1 MRFIIPIFVGA
12 IIGYITNWLAI
23 KMLFRPLHEKKFLGI
38 HIPFTPGLIP
48 KEMNRIAR
56 SVGETVGVHLL
67 SPKIVTEALSGDK
80 INAQVQTWIESNINR
95 LKQSDKSINELL
107 KNLFH
112 EKYNKVLSIT
122 EEKLT
127 TFICSQ
133 LKEKRF
139 KDGIMNLI
147 QTKAFDTYRDD
158 LYKRIREK
166 AELFLYGLSTS
177 EEVKAELK
185 NIIFNKINELAND
198 QRTLGEVIPDSTT
211 NVVKKYIDDHREDI
225 ANVLREMIQKP
236 SIKIRLK
243 KSIAL
248 IVSQNVS
255 KMVTM
260 FMSPETI
267 SEKMFK
273 AIENSFDSP
282 ETDKNI
288 AFVISASID
297 KLLQGRISSIVS
309 GISSSIG
316 DQEVLQISD
325 FILGYV
331 SDKENQSKAI
341 DIAEEKIKSSEPDI
355 EESLLS
361 LASNK
366 LDTVLNSQEL
376 YETIYSVVHDI
387 VQVNISKP
395 ISYVFKDIDEA
406 AISSIVNFFE
416 KFFNSFAK
424 NKLPY
429 IVELLDIPKIVEDQ
443 INSFD
448 VAFAEEII
456 VEIANKELKAIT
468 WLGALLGGIMG
479 ILSPLLQLLD

>member
-23 KMLFRPLHEKKFLGI
+23 KMLFRPFHEKKFLGM
-38 HIPFTPGLIP
+38 HVPFTPGLIP

-67 SPKIVTEALSGDK
+67 SPQIVTKALSGDK
-80 INAQVQTWIESNINR
+80 INAQAQTWVESNINR

-107 KNLFH
+107 KSFFD

-139 KDGIMNLI
+139 KDEIMDLI
-147 QTKAFDTYRDD
+147 QKKVFDTYRDD
-158 LYKRIREK
+158 LYKKIREK
-166 AELFLYGLSTS
+166 AEIFLYGLSTS
-177 EEVKAELK
+177 EEIKVELK
-185 NIIFNKINELAND
+185 NIINNKINEMTND
-198 QRTLGEVIPDSTT
+198 QRILDEVIPDKAINT
-211 NVVKKYIDDHREDI
+211 VKKYINDHRGDI

-236 SIKIRLK
+236 SIKIRFK
-243 KSIAL
+243 ESIAL

-255 KMVTM
+255 KMITM
-260 FMSPETI
+260 FMSPEMI
-267 SEKMFK
+267 SEKVFK
-273 AIENSFDSP
+273 AIENSFDNP

-297 KLLQGRISSIVS
+297 KLLQGRISSIAS
-309 GISSSIG
+309 GISSNIS
-316 DQEVLQISD
+316 DQEVSQISD

-331 SDKENQSKAI
+331 TDKENQSKAI
-341 DIAEEKIKSSEPDI
+341 DIVEEKIKSSELDI
-355 EESLLS
+355 KESLLNLVS
-361 LASNK
+361 SK
-366 LDTVLNSQEL
+366 LDTVINSQEL
-376 YETIYSVVHDI
+376 YETLYSVVHDI
-387 VQVNISKP
+387 VQATINKP

-406 AISSIVNFFE
+406 AISSIANFIRG
-416 KFFNSFAK
+416 FFNSFAK

-429 IVELLDIPKIVEDQ
+429 IVELLNIPKIVEEQ

-479 ILSPLLQLLD
+479 ILSPLLQLLY

>member
-23 KMLFRPLHEKKFLGI
+23 KMLFRPFHEKKFLGM
-38 HIPFTPGLIP
+38 HVPFTPGLIP
-48 KEMNRIAR
+48 KEMKRIAR

-80 INAQVQTWIESNINR
+80 INVQVQIWIESNINR

-139 KDGIMNLI
+139 KDGIINLI
-147 QTKAFDTYRDD
+147 QTKVFDTYRND
-158 LYKRIREK
+158 LYKKIREK

-177 EEVKAELK
+177 EEVKVELK

-255 KMVTM
+255 KMITM

-297 KLLQGRISSIVS
+297 KLLQGRISSIAS

-325 FILGYV
+325 FILGYI

-341 DIAEEKIKSSEPDI
+341 DIVEEKIKSSEPDI

-361 LASNK
+361 LVSNK

-376 YETIYSVVHDI
+376 YETIYSIVHDI
-387 VQVNISKP
+387 VQVNINKP
-395 ISYVFKDIDEA
+395 ISYVFKDIDEE

-416 KFFNSFAK
+416 EFFNSFTE

-429 IVELLDIPKIVEDQ
+429 IVDLLDIPKIVEGQ